1 MSCNCPKIYAERD
14 IIGQG
19 EYYPKHV
26 CHMTYEGLHDKS
38 AIAAELAHRDIEID
52 DIKATITALEAVLK
66 PFVDAYV
73 RADNKESW
81 AASYLNNSAW
91 ERAYKALLKQE
102 QES

>member
-52 DIKATITALEAVLK
+52 DTKATITALEA
-66 PFVDAYV
+66 
-73 RADNKESW
+73 
-81 AASYLNNSAW
+81 
-91 ERAYKALLKQE
+91 ERAGLARYIQHDTDCVRWISSVPDCNCGLDELLSKQE
-102 QES
+102 QE